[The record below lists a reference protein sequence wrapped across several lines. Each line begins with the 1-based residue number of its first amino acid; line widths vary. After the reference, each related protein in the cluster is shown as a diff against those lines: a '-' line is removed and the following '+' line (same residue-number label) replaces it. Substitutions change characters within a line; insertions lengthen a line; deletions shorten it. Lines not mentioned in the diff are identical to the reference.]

1 MPAKAP
7 HKGKT
12 LYLKGM
18 PSQLGGH
25 NIYEDTEGSA
35 VMAQVAALL
44 PNELACST
52 SCTANRPAL

>member
-25 NIYEDTEGSA
+25 NIYEDTMKA
-35 VMAQVAALL
+35 VQSWLKPPHFCPTNL
-44 PNELACST
+44 
-52 SCTANRPAL
+52 PALRAEQDA